1 MKLKRIALLVLVIG
15 LFLLLAGAVMP
26 VVVWQY
32 YISNNPGAGIIGGAG
47 APTYTFLLF
56 SVLDGLPLILVLFG
70 IGAII
75 SATYCLIFSKTVKN
89 HCHLTTSAISLSL
102 SACGGLGLVCA
113 LVWFSIVA
121 FGETRRYPM
130 EYPASMVLGASAL
143 VVFLGLIALY
153 FKVRLEKWSLK
164 GFLID
169 IGMSILYLPGF
180 FFAFTYLYEK
190 LS

>member
-1 MKLKRIALLVLVIG
+1 MVLLSGV
-15 LFLLLAGAVMP
+15 LLLAMGAAMP
-26 VVVWQY
+26 IVIWRLAA
-32 YISNNPGAGIIGGAG
+32 SNGASSIIGGADM
-47 APTYTFLLF
+47 PSYLFMLF

-75 SATYCLIFSKTVKN
+75 SATFCLVFSKTVKN

-113 LVWFSIVA
+113 LVWFSIVT

-130 EYPASMVLGASAL
+130 EYPASMALGASAL

-153 FKVRLEKWSLK
+153 FKVRLEKWSAK
-164 GFLID
+164 GLLLD
-169 IGMSILYLPGF
+169 VGMSILYLPGF